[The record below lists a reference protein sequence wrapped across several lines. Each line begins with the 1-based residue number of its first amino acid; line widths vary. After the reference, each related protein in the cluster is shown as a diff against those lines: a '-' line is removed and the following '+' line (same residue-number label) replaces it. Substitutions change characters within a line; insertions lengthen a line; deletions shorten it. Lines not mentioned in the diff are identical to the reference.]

1 MLTEQRQAEILRLL
15 DQKGSVT
22 LQELKVYFDTS
33 ESTIRRDLTQLDQ
46 RGDLVKVFGGAVKK
60 ESGITTREERVSFR
74 MEQNQDAKIRI
85 GRYAASL
92 IEPNDFVYLDAGTT
106 TASMI
111 PFLTEKSAV
120 YVTNAI
126 SHALQLADNG
136 FRVLLIEGE
145 LKATTQAIVGE
156 EAYACIQKYNFTK
169 GFLGTNGI
177 NRKVGYT
184 TPDINEAAIKRC
196 ALRRSEQ
203 AFVLC
208 DSSKFSQVNPVTFG
222 GFYDASVI
230 TEAYA
235 DESYQ
240 KEKNILIAE

>member
-1 MLTEQRQAEILRLL
+1 MA
-15 DQKGSVT
+15 
-22 LQELKVYFDTS
+22 
-33 ESTIRRDLTQLDQ
+33 
-46 RGDLVKVFGGAVKK
+46 GAVKK
-60 ESGITTREERVSFR
+60 ESRITTREERVSFR

-106 TASMI
+106 TGQYDS
-111 PFLTEKSAV
+111 
-120 YVTNAI
+120 I
-126 SHALQLADNG
+126 SDGEIRRVCDQCHLHALQLADNG

-196 ALRRSEQ
+196 ALRCSEQ

>member
-22 LQELKVYFDTS
+22 LQELKDYFDTS

-177 NRKVGYT
+177 NRKGRLYHAGY
-184 TPDINEAAIKRC
+184 
-196 ALRRSEQ
+196 Q
-203 AFVLC
+203 
-208 DSSKFSQVNPVTFG
+208 
-222 GFYDASVI
+222 
-230 TEAYA
+230 
-235 DESYQ
+235 
-240 KEKNILIAE
+240 